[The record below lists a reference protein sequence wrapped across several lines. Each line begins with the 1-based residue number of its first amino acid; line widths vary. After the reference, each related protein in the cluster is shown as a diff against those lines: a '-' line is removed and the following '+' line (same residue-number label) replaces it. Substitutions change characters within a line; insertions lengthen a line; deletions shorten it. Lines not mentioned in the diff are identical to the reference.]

1 MLSDNIIDDLER
13 EELKKLSESLNLSEE
28 DISSIEG
35 SNKINQP
42 TDHKMIY
49 ATTNSFWYTHKEL
62 LV

>member
-42 TDHKMIY
+42 TDPTK
-49 ATTNSFWYTHKEL
+49 
-62 LV
+62 